1 MADRGNILDELTNQ
15 QLVDRYRFNRA
26 GLNYLETVF
35 GPALEPATMRHKSLS
50 AMDKLL
56 ITLRYLA
63 TGGIQLNDADMH
75 NVSQPAVSKILTE
88 VTNHLSSAD
97 VLGRFVRFPLTVWEL
112 DAQVQQL
119 YGLAQF
125 PKVVGVIDGTH
136 IRIQAPSEHKPS
148 FVNRKGFHSINVQVV
163 FDGFDRITNVVARWP
178 GSAHDSSILQQ
189 SGLRNLFD
197 EGHVPNGQYHLLG
210 DSGYAGRRWLLTPYL
225 NPQPG
230 SQTAYNR
237 SHKITRA
244 KVERGIGQLKRR
256 FGVLHGEIR
265 VQPEKSLQVLV
276 ICAVLHNIC
285 KARNIPM
292 PDVIDDGGNANNMD
306 NNIAP
311 QHGMQYRDY
320 FANTYF

>member
-1 MADRGNILDELTNQ
+1 MADRGNIGNILDEHTNK
-15 QLVDRYRFNRA
+15 QLVDRDRFNRA

-35 GPALEPATMRHKSLS
+35 GPALVPATMRHKSLP

-63 TGGIQLNDADMH
+63 TGGKQLNDADMH

-88 VTNHLSSAD
+88 VTNYLSSAD
-97 VLGRFVRFPLTVWEL
+97 VLGR
-112 DAQVQQL
+112 
-119 YGLAQF
+119 
-125 PKVVGVIDGTH
+125 
-136 IRIQAPSEHKPS
+136 
-148 FVNRKGFHSINVQVV
+148 
-163 FDGFDRITNVVARWP
+163 
-178 GSAHDSSILQQ
+178 
-189 SGLRNLFD
+189 NLFND
-197 EGHVPNGQYHLLG
+197 GHVPNGQYHLLG

-237 SHKITRA
+237 SNKITRA

-265 VQPEKSLQVLV
+265 VQPEKACRIVLT
-276 ICAVLHNIC
+276 CAVLHNIC
-285 KARNIPM
+285 KAQNIPM

>member
-1 MADRGNILDELTNQ
+1 MQI
-15 QLVDRYRFNRA
+15 
-26 GLNYLETVF
+26 NY
-35 GPALEPATMRHKSLS
+35 
-50 AMDKLL
+50 
-56 ITLRYLA
+56 I
-63 TGGIQLNDADMH
+63 
-75 NVSQPAVSKILTE
+75 
-88 VTNHLSSAD
+88 
-97 VLGRFVRFPLTVWEL
+97 
-112 DAQVQQL
+112 
-119 YGLAQF
+119 
-125 PKVVGVIDGTH
+125 
-136 IRIQAPSEHKPS
+136 
-148 FVNRKGFHSINVQVV
+148 
-163 FDGFDRITNVVARWP
+163 
-178 GSAHDSSILQQ
+178 
-189 SGLRNLFD
+189 
-197 EGHVPNGQYHLLG
+197 VPHLLG

-265 VQPEKSLQVLV
+265 VQPEKACRIVLT
-276 ICAVLHNIC
+276 CAVLHNIC

>member
-1 MADRGNILDELTNQ
+1 MADRGNILNELTNQ

-35 GPALEPATMRHKSLS
+35 GPALEPATMRHK
-50 AMDKLL
+50 M
-56 ITLRYLA
+56 R
-63 TGGIQLNDADMH
+63 
-75 NVSQPAVSKILTE
+75 
-88 VTNHLSSAD
+88 
-97 VLGRFVRFPLTVWEL
+97 EL
-112 DAQVQQL
+112 DAQVQQF

-136 IRIQAPSEHKPS
+136 IRIQPPSEDEPS

-178 GSAHDSSILQQ
+178 GSAHDSRILQQ

-237 SHKITRA
+237 
-244 KVERGIGQLKRR
+244 
-256 FGVLHGEIR
+256 
-265 VQPEKSLQVLV
+265 
-276 ICAVLHNIC
+276 
-285 KARNIPM
+285 
-292 PDVIDDGGNANNMD
+292 
-306 NNIAP
+306 
-311 QHGMQYRDY
+311 
-320 FANTYF
+320 

>member
-26 GLNYLETVF
+26 GLNYIETVF

-56 ITLRYLA
+56 ITLRYIA
-63 TGGIQLNDADMH
+63 TGGIQQTMLTCTMSH
-75 NVSQPAVSKILTE
+75 SQHE
-88 VTNHLSSAD
+88 
-97 VLGRFVRFPLTVWEL
+97 EL
-112 DAQVQQL
+112 DAQI
-119 YGLAQF
+119 YGLAQY

-136 IRIQAPSEHKPS
+136 IEAPSEDEPS
-148 FVNRKGFHSINVQVV
+148 FANMKGFHSFDVQVV
-163 FDGFDRITNVVARWP
+163 FDDVVARWP
-178 GSAHDSSILQQ
+178 GSAHNSRILQQ

-210 DSGYAGRRWLLTPYL
+210 DSGYAGRRWLLTQYL
-225 NPQPG
+225 NPQLG
-230 SQTAYNR
+230 SQSAYNR

-265 VQPEKSLQVLV
+265 VQPEKACRIVLT
-276 ICAVLHNIC
+276 CADLHNIC

-292 PDVIDDGGNANNMD
+292 PDVIDDGDNANNMD
-306 NNIAP
+306 NNIAL